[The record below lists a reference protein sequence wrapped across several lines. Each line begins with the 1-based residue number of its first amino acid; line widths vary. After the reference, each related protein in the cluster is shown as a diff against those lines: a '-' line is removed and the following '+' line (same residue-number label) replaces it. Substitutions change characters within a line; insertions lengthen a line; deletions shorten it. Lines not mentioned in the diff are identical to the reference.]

1 MNGDTVNSISDVTER
16 IENLESRIRELI
28 AETKSVSE
36 DRDYWRTAVEESVV
50 ASNNKTT
57 KYRVE
62 MLFAYG
68 WDDAGWSN
76 DGSPWLFDT
85 VEEAQAEIDDFCLTF
100 HFMHSPSDFRVVAT

>member
-1 MNGDTVNSISDVTER
+1 MQNSISDVTER
-16 IENLESRIRELI
+16 IENLESRIRGLLAECQSARVEL
-28 AETKSVSE
+28 
-36 DRDYWRTAVEESVV
+36 DRGAAVEESVV